1 MILKNVYIRFYRA
14 FNFDYLRARHE
25 HSVPEPWDLLEDG
38 RFYPYIRLSIEDD
51 LTCIVGA
58 NESGKSQVL
67 QAIEIAIGD
76 EAVSPAGFCR
86 YSDHFTVAS
95 AMKTPHFGLHF
106 TSLSDSESNE
116 VKQLAGATDEQPLE
130 EFWLFRSTH
139 NKTTIYFS
147 DREAHE
153 VSDSEKLGDLLP
165 TILRIEPGRA
175 LPNSVPISYLS
186 QTKNGLDPDDALR
199 RTHRWALHDSIGE
212 NAVKLLSQLGSQDEF
227 RQSVQSIVENLQQI
241 GSPSQKEENKHLDR
255 LELAR
260 DLLITVGGIDPTAFV
275 QLREALRNED
285 EGLAN
290 GIEASMN
297 AQLEQSLDL
306 AKWWSQDQLFR
317 VAISVRDYD
326 LVFTVRDRT
335 GSEYSFAERSSGLKY
350 FLSYLVQFLTH
361 LKTRGGHDILLMDEP
376 DAYLSNDGQQDLLR
390 LLQEFTVG
398 ADGKPGGQVVFVT
411 HSPFLIDKNRADRLR
426 VLNKGSGDEG
436 ARVVRD
442 VGRNHFEPL
451 RTALGSFVGETAFI
465 GNCNLIVEGVADQIY
480 LAGMS
485 SELLK
490 RGYPSTNR
498 FDLNRLTLVPAGG
511 AGHIPYMTFLA
522 RGRDV
527 DRPAVVVLLDGDS
540 AGDDA
545 AKGLRKGGP
554 KGKQVLDPKYIARI
568 GKEGL
573 SDLSSDRPD
582 GPRCIEDLIPVEIA
596 SQAARSYAKEMG
608 IELTDGALGAED
620 VRSHLDRES
629 NVLRAAQIALGTLEG
644 DLSLEK
650 IGFARHVLNACEK
663 NQSEAAIELCTRFAA
678 LFAHLTIL
686 QRGAER
692 ERTIASVASRVD
704 REVKRFFL
712 DHQHVPV
719 TKAQLKVLLENIV
732 GVVDVE
738 VEGDAVMTEIR
749 RISSHYDL
757 EADLS
762 EQITDMADLRERLK
776 GVKYS
781 EVRASQPE
789 AQPSLTAP

>member
-1 MILKNVYIRFYRA
+1 MILKDVYIRFYRA
-14 FNFDYLRARHE
+14 FNFDYLRATDSR
-25 HSVPEPWDLLEDG
+25 SSPDPWDLLEDEK
-38 RFYPYIRLSIEDD
+38 FYPYIRLSIEDG

-67 QAIEIAIGD
+67 QAIEMAIRNE
-76 EAVSPAGFCR
+76 EASPADFCR

-106 TSLSDSESNE
+106 TGLSEYESDE
-116 VKQLAGATDEQPLE
+116 IKQLAGSADEQHLE
-130 EFWLFRSTH
+130 EFWLFRTTH
-139 NKTTIYFS
+139 DAATIYFT
-147 DREAHE
+147 DRQPHE
-153 VSDSEKLGDLLP
+153 ISGSETLGDLLP

-175 LPNSVPISYLS
+175 LPNSVPISYLAQS
-186 QTKNGLDPDDALR
+186 QNGHSPEDTIR
-199 RTHRWALHDSIGE
+199 RTDRWALHDAIGE
-212 NAVKLLSQLGSQDEF
+212 QAVKLLSQLGSQDEF
-227 RQSVQSIVENLQQI
+227 RESIKSIVADLQPV
-241 GSPSQKEENKHLDR
+241 GSPSQKEQNQHLDR

-260 DLLITVGGIDPTAFV
+260 NLLITVGGIDPTAFI
-275 QLREALRNED
+275 QLREALRDED

-361 LKTRGGHDILLMDEP
+361 LKTRGGHNILLMDEP

-398 ADGKPGGQVVFVT
+398 ADSKPGGQVVFVT

-465 GNCNLIVEGVADQIY
+465 GNCNLMIEGVADQMY

-485 SELLK
+485 SELL
-490 RGYPSTNR
+490 RQGYPSTNR
-498 FDLNRLTLVPAGG
+498 FDLNRLTLVPAGS
-511 AGHIPYMTFLA
+511 AGHIPYMTYLA

-527 DRPAVVVLLDGDS
+527 EQPAVVVLLDSDQ
-540 AGDDA
+540 AGNDA
-545 AKGLRKGGP
+545 VKGLRKGP
-554 KGKQVLDPKYIARI
+554 KGKQVLDPKYVAQI
-568 GKEGL
+568 GKG
-573 SDLSSDRPD
+573 DLSSLQSDRPD

-596 SQAARSYAKEMG
+596 SRAVRSYVEEMG
-608 IELTDGALGAED
+608 IELADGALGAEE
-620 VRSHLDRES
+620 VRSHLRSES
-629 NVLRAAQIALGTLEG
+629 NILKAAQLALESLEC
-644 DLSLEK
+644 DISLEK
-650 IGFARHVLNACEK
+650 VGFARHVLSACGE
-663 NQSEAAIELCTRFAA
+663 NQTEAAIEMCKRFAA
-678 LFAHLTIL
+678 LFGHLTIL
-686 QRGAER
+686 QRVAER
-692 ERTIASVASRVD
+692 ERTIASIASRVD

-712 DHQHVPV
+712 DHQHVPP

-732 GVVDVE
+732 GVIDLKM
-738 VEGDAVMTEIR
+738 EGDAAMTEIR
-749 RISSHYDL
+749 RIRSDYDL

-762 EQITDMADLRERLK
+762 EQINDMAKLKERLE
-776 GVKYS
+776 GLKYS